1 MKKKN
6 NRQLFK
12 IRGEISRKVYLI
24 TVFATFAAILAIW
37 SLLSYGNMVSATFLP
52 SPGKVWQSFT
62 TNLQDADFWGYV
74 GISAYRV
81 LMGYLLTCLLAIPL
95 GILAGTF
102 KIFEAIIVPVTEFI
116 RYMPATAF
124 IPLIIVW
131 IGLGESAKISVI
143 FVGCFFQMVLM
154 VADNAKSVSG
164 DLLQASYTLGASKI
178 QVLRKVLLPALLPD
192 LMNSMRLIMGWSW
205 SYLIAAELFAA
216 SSGLGFMIIRAQ
228 RYMQTETIFMA
239 ILIIG
244 LLGLMIDRLFAL
256 LNKKLFPWAEGG
268 R

>member
-1 MKKKN
+1 MSSK
-6 NRQLFK
+6 LFK
-12 IRGEISRKVYLI
+12 IRGEISRKAYMTAVI
-24 TVFATFAAILAIW
+24 GTFVGVLALW
-37 SLLSYGNMVSATFLP
+37 SLLSYGKLVDSTFLP
-52 SPGKVWQSFT
+52 TPGMVWNTAVTSFQSS
-62 TNLQDADFWGYV
+62 DFWNYV
-74 GISAYRV
+74 GISSYRV
-81 LMGYLLTCLLAIPL
+81 LMGYLFTCLLAIPL

-102 KIFEAIIVPVTEFI
+102 KLADAIITPMTEFI

-131 IGLGESAKISVI
+131 IGLGESAKITVI

-154 VADNAKSVSG
+154 VADNARSVSG
-164 DLLQASYTLGASKI
+164 DLLQASYTLGANKF
-178 QVLRKVLLPALLPD
+178 QVLRKILLPALLPD
-192 LMNSMRLIMGWSW
+192 LMNSMRLVMGWAW

-228 RYMQTETIFMA
+228 RYMQTEVIFFG

-244 LLGLMIDRLFAL
+244 LLGLIIDRLFAL
-256 LNKKLFPWAEGG
+256 MNKKLFSWAEGV